1 MSIIPDEE
9 HLQKEEGSGT
19 ISDDEEIWPLWK
31 LCIIAL
37 PQLGVQVL
45 WMFLGPNTTPYLV
58 SLGASESFATLN
70 NSAGPIVGFFVG
82 PLVGSWSDQST
93 SKWGRRRPII
103 VAGLLSTCV
112 AGILYSG
119 SERFTGK
126 GNGMYLA
133 AAMQWVLD
141 FTINAMQTPFRA
153 LVADLA
159 SPKQQLPMQ
168 IFFAVVCAVGG
179 FLAFSI
185 MKLYDVAIHHMF
197 ELMGII
203 LAINVVCVGLALS
216 VAREK
221 PFVRTGKASASACDP
236 ITNIFKVIKGMHMAF
251 YILLFVQ
258 CMAWLGNSVW
268 GFFGKVWF
276 TNSVY
281 PGDPEAPPNS
291 MALNIYVQ
299 GADAFSTGGQIGSFF
314 NLALSLA
321 IMGVGMTSFPNHLI
335 YAPCLFVGAIVCFL
349 CAFVVGQNHNLAIA
363 CFVLSNVPLTA
374 AGSIPFGIV
383 AVWNKAAEQA
393 GKVGSVAVQMALIN
407 CCITVGQQ
415 ICTLTLGALESSYD
429 VNESLKYI
437 FILGTVTGGLGGIGA
452 LFLNIGSPAESSAA
466 GSESEESS
474 SNESS

>member
-1 MSIIPDEE
+1 MSIVPDEE
-9 HLQKEEGSGT
+9 DQQKNKGNV
-19 ISDDEEIWPLWK
+19 SDDEETWPLWK
-31 LCIIAL
+31 LCMIAL
-37 PQLGVQVL
+37 PQMGVQVL

-82 PLVGSWSDQST
+82 PLVGAWSDQST
-93 SKWGRRRPII
+93 SKWGRRRPIM

-133 AAMQWVLD
+133 AVMQWVLD
-141 FTINAMQTPFRA
+141 FTINAMQTPYRA

-159 SPKQQLPMQ
+159 SPRQQLPMQ
-168 IFFAVVCAVGG
+168 IFFAVVCAIGC
-179 FLAFSI
+179 FLAFSM

-197 ELMGII
+197 ELMGIT
-203 LAINVVCVGLALS
+203 LAINVVCVGIALS

-221 PFVRTGKASASACDP
+221 PFVRTGKASASACGP
-236 ITNIFKVIKGMHMAF
+236 IIGMCTVIKGLHTAF

-276 TNSVY
+276 TSSVF
-281 PGDPEAPPNS
+281 PGDPEAPLNS
-291 MALNIYVQ
+291 TARDIYVE
-299 GADAFSTGGQIGSFF
+299 GADAFSTGGQIGSFG
-314 NLALSLA
+314 NLVLSLL
-321 IMGVGMTSFPNHLI
+321 IMGIGMTSFPSHLV
-335 YAPCLFVGAIVCFL
+335 YVPCLFVGSIVCFL

-363 CFVLSNVPLTA
+363 CFVLSNIPLTA
-374 AGSIPFGIV
+374 AGSIPYGIV
-383 AVWNKAAEQA
+383 AMWNKAAEQA
-393 GKVGSVAVQMALIN
+393 GNVGSVALQMALLN

-415 ICTLTLGALESSYD
+415 LCTLTLGALETSYD
-429 VNESLKYI
+429 VTESLKYI
-437 FILGTVTGGLGGIGA
+437 FILGMVTGALAGIGA
-452 LFLNIGSPAESSAA
+452 LFLNIGSPAQFSTADT
-466 GSESEESS
+466 ESEESS
-474 SNESS
+474 SNEG